1 VTNRDDNDAGVVS
14 CVSFDCDDVDAS
26 YPFDDDDDDDDYE
39 KNVEKGDREKDRRNM
54 NTQSRTN
61 EMPKKKHD

>member
-1 VTNRDDNDAGVVS
+1 VTNRDDNDAGVVY

>member
-1 VTNRDDNDAGVVS
+1 MTNRDDNDAGVVS